1 MNRPHLVKDATTGLV
16 SFLVLGLV
24 IWLCLALYSQAFRS
38 YDVITVE
45 ADRTGLLM
53 DPGADVKLHGVVVG
67 RVGEVTADQDGA
79 TLTLE
84 VDKGRL
90 AEIPADATVRIV
102 PPTVFGAKYV
112 ELRTATAPGG
122 PALEPGTVISGARVT
137 VEINQTFDAARQ
149 ALDNIDA
156 AKLNTTLSSTAEVLE
171 GRGAELGRLIRASDE
186 LTGELVEQVPA
197 IGASAS
203 AADRTARAYLPAAD
217 PFVAT
222 LSGAGEVVENLH
234 ANESALAAALQGVSS
249 LSLSLAG
256 FVRVNE
262 AGLADTTGVLLP
274 ISAVL
279 ARYAPEYNCTLRG
292 VAYNAKLVKAVAGG
306 TEAGGSSRNAHVTL
320 VISRSKPAYE
330 NPRDL
335 PKVAA
340 SSGPN
345 CQRLPQ
351 VNGFVPFQKFDTGA
365 DPHPS
370 NDDSSSI
377 GDVPL
382 DLLLFGRS
390 LSGEAGG
397 SR

>member
-149 ALDNIDA
+149 MGDRPLAPF
-156 AKLNTTLSSTAEVLE
+156 
-171 GRGAELGRLIRASDE
+171 
-186 LTGELVEQVPA
+186 GETRRDWL
-197 IGASAS
+197 
-203 AADRTARAYLPAAD
+203 
-217 PFVAT
+217 
-222 LSGAGEVVENLH
+222 
-234 ANESALAAALQGVSS
+234 LQGSVSVYKRDWNLGGFAPSLCLSVSRNFSS
-249 LSLSLAG
+249 LSLYDEKRMRG
-256 FVRVNE
+256 EVR
-262 AGLADTTGVLLP
+262 LT
-274 ISAVL
+274 
-279 ARYAPEYNCTLRG
+279 
-292 VAYNAKLVKAVAGG
+292 KA
-306 TEAGGSSRNAHVTL
+306 
-320 VISRSKPAYE
+320 
-330 NPRDL
+330 
-335 PKVAA
+335 
-340 SSGPN
+340 
-345 CQRLPQ
+345 
-351 VNGFVPFQKFDTGA
+351 F
-365 DPHPS
+365 
-370 NDDSSSI
+370 
-377 GDVPL
+377 
-382 DLLLFGRS
+382 
-390 LSGEAGG
+390 
-397 SR
+397 